1 MANNQYVNKVVFGN
15 NTIIDL
21 SSDSVNASVL
31 VQGYTAHSHSGAPV
45 TGTLEIKAPQAGF
58 NNGRLEVSFPY
69 GVYSGTMHFENV
81 TVPVPSS
88 GTNEITIKV
97 PNDTTNPNASV
108 ATDWRTVSF
117 STNTSGISTVTDSKI
132 IGSAEVVKF

>member
-15 NTIIDL
+15 DTIIDL
-21 SSDSVNASVL
+21 SNDSVNASVL

-58 NNGRLEVSFPY
+58 NNGRLEVNFPY
-69 GVYSGTMHFENV
+69 GVYSGTMHFESV

-88 GTNEITIKV
+88 GTNGITIKV
-97 PNDTTNPNASV
+97 PNGVTNPSSSNSEDWIEITISV
-108 ATDWRTVSF
+108 DSSGNFEVYTPSNE
-117 STNTSGISTVTDSKI
+117 ST
-132 IGSAEVVKF
+132 